1 LLQWRCCWVGE
12 MSLQA
17 IVEAIRAAGEAQA
30 LEIERQ
36 ARSQA
41 GQILTN
47 ARMQADTISERACA
61 ETVVPA
67 ARERARII
75 HRARL
80 EALRQLGHAREALV
94 DAALD
99 QVRGRLAGM
108 RGDDSYPLVFKYLTE
123 EALSALNLSAN
134 CAPMISLQADPRDR
148 VILEAHLHELGSE
161 VAVDYDVECWGGAVA
176 RSDDNRIVVIN
187 TLESRIEK
195 ATPYLR
201 RYLAALFEGELITS
215 QLDQRSREVLV
226 Q

>member
-1 LLQWRCCWVGE
+1 
-12 MSLQA
+12 MSLKA
-17 IVEAIRAAGEAQA
+17 IVEAIRKAGEEQV
-30 LEIERQ
+30 LEIEHQ
-36 ARSQA
+36 AHSQA
-41 GQILTN
+41 SQILTN
-47 ARMQADTISERACA
+47 ARLQADTISEKACA
-61 ETVVPA
+61 EIVAPA

-80 EALRQLGHAREALV
+80 EALRQLGHAREELV

-108 RGDDSYPLVFKYLTE
+108 RGDDSYPQVLNYLID

-134 CAPMISLQADPRDR
+134 GTTTVSLQADPRDR
-148 VILEAHLHELGSE
+148 VLFEAHLQELGLD
-161 VAVDYDVECWGGAVA
+161 VAVDYDMESLGGVVA
-176 RSDDNRIVVIN
+176 RSEDNRVVVIN

-201 RYLAALFEGELITS
+201 RYLAALFEGELNKSRPEPIS
-215 QLDQRSREVLV
+215 QEVIV